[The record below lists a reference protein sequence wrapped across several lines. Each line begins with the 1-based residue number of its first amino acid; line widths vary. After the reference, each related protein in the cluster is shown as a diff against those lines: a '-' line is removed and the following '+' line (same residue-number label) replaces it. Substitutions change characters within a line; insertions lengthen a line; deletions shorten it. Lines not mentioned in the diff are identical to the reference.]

1 VERTGGEEMRGFK
14 LLVYALLAIVALAY
28 WFPYAWMV
36 LSSFKTTEE
45 ILTLPIR
52 ILPRSLYVYNYVFLV
67 TEFPFLNAYI
77 NSLVIASL
85 TTILVIFT
93 STLAGYVLAKLEF
106 KGRDVLF
113 MLVLAMQMIPFF
125 VTIIPNYKLI
135 ASLGLLNTYW
145 AVIIPS
151 MVSPFGIFLMRQFML
166 TIPDDLLDAARVD
179 GCTELEVLFRVV
191 FPLCKPAW
199 IVLGVTTFIASW
211 NDFLWPLL
219 VLRKKEMYTVPLLLN
234 LLGVAAGDPRY
245 YGVLMAGNTL
255 GTIPTLIIGALAFR
269 RIVEG
274 MRFTGLK
281 M

>member
-1 VERTGGEEMRGFK
+1 MRGFK